1 MPVMFRALCLFA
13 ALAFSTLIFDSQL
26 LGQDPISIE
35 IDARDLPRKLLTAE
49 LSIPIKASKKPQDVA
64 LWYPKWVPGSHG
76 PGGPIENVAGLTFTD
91 QDNND
96 LKWSRTPGEVFRV
109 IVKAPPQTT
118 TIHASIRY
126 ITNQPSTN
134 SFGHDTFGSRMVG
147 IISPNTVLLYPESA
161 DADKALITTK
171 LRLPK
176 DWKAATAIPQIA
188 HEEGVSTYTYD
199 AVSLRNFV
207 DSPIMCGLHYR
218 RYDFDFAD
226 ESAKVSP
233 HTLHVFSED
242 ATAVDLDDSIVNP
255 VRNMI
260 IQTAKLTGSQPFD
273 RFDILLAATNLL
285 PPNGLEHSRS
295 TLNVL
300 PTRDLSS
307 IGALKGWSRLLIPH
321 EYLHTW
327 CGKYRQPAEMATH
340 NFQTPQGTDLLWVY
354 EGLTQ
359 YLGEVIEAR
368 SGFMNVNEFRD
379 RVGVEL
385 RNAAHQQNRQWRPLV
400 DTAAASH
407 ILRDGSDTW
416 PKLRGSQDY
425 YMEGMLFWLE
435 ADAILRTETKGKK
448 TLDDFCH
455 VFFAAPEPTATSQHS
470 PPKPFTRKEIVT
482 TLNGIAK
489 YDWDGLIKRRVE
501 SVRNGYDPQ
510 VADLL
515 GYEFVAKAERPRIPP
530 YTFRYSSGIDHLDT
544 LGMTLS
550 GDGTVIDIKLDS
562 PADRVKFGPGTKIIG
577 VNDRRWS
584 REALDEAIENSADNP
599 FINLLIEDEDKFKLI
614 QIQYDGGPRYLS
626 FVKTEDKE
634 DLLEKILAPQ

>member
-1 MPVMFRALCLFA
+1 MPLMFRSFCLFA
-13 ALAFSTLIFDSQL
+13 VFAFSTLILNWQL
-26 LGQDPISIE
+26 FAQDPISIE

-49 LSIPIKASKKPQDVA
+49 LSIPIKASKKPQDIA

-91 QDNND
+91 QDNNS
-96 LKWSRTPGEVFRV
+96 LKWSRTPGEVYRV
-109 IVKAPPQTT
+109 IVKATPQTKV
-118 TIHASIRY
+118 IRANIRY

-147 IISPNTVLLYPESA
+147 IISPNTVLLYPESS
-161 DADKALITTK
+161 DADKALISTT

-176 DWKAATAIPQIA
+176 DWKAASAIPQTG
-188 HEEGVSTYTYD
+188 HNEVSYTYTYD

-207 DSPIMCGLHYR
+207 DSPIMCGLNYR
-218 RYDFDFAD
+218 RYDFDFTG
-226 ESAKVSP
+226 ETTKVSP
-233 HTLHVFSED
+233 HSLHVFSESP
-242 ATAVDLDDSIVNP
+242 TAVNLDDSIVNP
-255 VRNMI
+255 LKNMI
-260 IQTAKLTGSQPFD
+260 VQTAKLTGSQPFD
-273 RFDILLAATNLL
+273 RFDILLAATDLL

-300 PTRDLSS
+300 PPRDLSS
-307 IGALKGWSRLLIPH
+307 MGALKGWSRLLIPH

-327 CGKYRQPAEMATH
+327 CGKYRQPAEMATR

-435 ADAILRTETKGKK
+435 ADAILRHETGGKK

-455 VFFAAPEPTATSQHS
+455 KFFEAAEPTATFRYS
-470 PPKPFTRKEIVT
+470 PPKPFTRKEIVS
-482 TLNGIAK
+482 TLNDLTK

-501 SVRNGYDPQ
+501 SVRIGYDPQ

-515 GYEFVAKAERPRIPP
+515 GYEFVAKSERPRIPP
-530 YTFRYSSGIDHLDT
+530 NTFRYSGGIDHLDT

-550 GDGTVIDIKLDS
+550 GDGSVIDVKLGS
-562 PADRVKFGPGTKIIG
+562 LADRAKFGPGTKIVG
-577 VNDRRWS
+577 VNDHRWS
-584 REALDEAIENSADNP
+584 RSVLDEAIENSADNP
-599 FINLLIEDEDKFKLI
+599 FINLLIEDGELLKLV
-614 QIQYDGGPRYLS
+614 QIQYDGGPKYLS
-626 FVKTEDKE
+626 FVRTDGKD
-634 DLLEKILAPQ
+634 DLLEKILAPR

>member
-13 ALAFSTLIFDSQL
+13 ALAFSTLILDSQL

-260 IQTAKLTGSQPFD
+260 VQTAKLTGSQPFD
-273 RFDILLAATNLL
+273 RFDILLAATDLL

-368 SGFMNVNEFRD
+368 SGFMNVDEFRD

-416 PKLRGSQDY
+416 SKLRGSQDY

-455 VFFAAPEPTATSQHS
+455 VFFAAPEPTATSQYS

-544 LGMTLS
+544 LGMTIS
-550 GDGTVIDIKLDS
+550 GDGTVLDIKLDS

-626 FVKTEDKE
+626 FVKTEGKE

>member
-13 ALAFSTLIFDSQL
+13 ALAFSTLILDSQL

-49 LSIPIKASKKPQDVA
+49 LSIPIKASKKPQDIA

-109 IVKAPPQTT
+109 IVNAPPQTT

-218 RYDFDFAD
+218 RYDFDFAG

-260 IQTAKLTGSQPFD
+260 VQTAKLTGSQPFD

-455 VFFAAPEPTATSQHS
+455 VFFAAPEPTATSQYS

-626 FVKTEDKE
+626 FVKTEGKE

>member
-13 ALAFSTLIFDSQL
+13 ALAFSTLILDSQL

-455 VFFAAPEPTATSQHS
+455 VFFAAPEPTATSQYS

-530 YTFRYSSGIDHLDT
+530 FTFRYSSGIDHLDT

-626 FVKTEDKE
+626 FVKTEGKE

>member
-1 MPVMFRALCLFA
+1 MLLMLRSFCLLAVLAVSSFATYSPLFA
-13 ALAFSTLIFDSQL
+13 QT
-26 LGQDPISIE
+26 PISID
-35 IDARDLPRKLLTAE
+35 IDARELPRKLLTAE
-49 LSIPIKASKKPQDVA
+49 LSIPIKSSKKPQDIA

-76 PGGPIENVAGLTFTD
+76 PGGPIENVAGLTFSD
-91 QDNND
+91 QDNKP
-96 LKWSRTPGEVFRV
+96 LKWSRSPGEVFRV
-109 IVKAPPQTT
+109 LVKTTPQTT
-118 TIHASIRY
+118 AIRASIRY

-147 IISPNTVLLYPESA
+147 VISPNTVLLYPETA
-161 DADKALITTK
+161 DADKALITTT

-176 DWKAATAIPQIA
+176 DWKSATAIPQSA
-188 HEEGVSTYTYD
+188 HDEATSTYAYD

-218 RYDFDFAD
+218 RYDFELSDD
-226 ESAKVSP
+226 QTKVSP
-233 HTLHVFSED
+233 HSLHVFSESP
-242 ATAVDLDDSIVNP
+242 TAVNLDDSIVEP
-255 VRNMI
+255 LKKMI
-260 IQTAKLTGSQPFD
+260 VQTAKLTGSQPFD
-273 RFDILLAATNLL
+273 RFDILLAATDLL

-300 PTRDLSS
+300 PPRDLSS
-307 IGALKGWSRLLIPH
+307 MGSLKGWSRLLIPH

-327 CGKYRQPAEMATH
+327 CGKYRQPAEMAKH

-368 SGFMNVNEFRD
+368 SGFMNLSEFRD

-407 ILRDGSDTW
+407 ILRDGSNTW

-435 ADAILRTETKGKK
+435 ADAIIRSQTNNKK
-448 TLDDFCH
+448 SLDDFCH
-455 VFFAAPEPTATSQHS
+455 KFFAVAEPTATFQYS
-470 PPKPFTRKEIVT
+470 PPKPYTRKEIVS
-482 TLNGIAK
+482 TLSDIVK

-515 GYEFVAKAERPRIPP
+515 GYEFAAKAERPRIPP
-530 YTFRYSSGIDHLDT
+530 NTFRYSAGIDHLDT

-550 GDGTVIDIKLDS
+550 GDGTVVDVKLGS
-562 PADRVKFGPGTKIIG
+562 PADQVKFAAGTKIVA
-577 VNDRRWS
+577 VNDHRWNRS
-584 REALDEAIENSADNP
+584 VLDDAIQNSEANP
-599 FINLLIEDEDKFKLI
+599 LINLLIEDGELLKLV
-614 QIQYDGGPRYLS
+614 QLHYDGGPKYLS
-626 FVKTEDKE
+626 LVRDEAKP
-634 DLLEKILAPQ
+634 DLLEQILAPR

>member
-1 MPVMFRALCLFA
+1 MLLKFRALCLFA
-13 ALAFSTLIFDSQL
+13 AFAFCTFILNSL
-26 LGQDPISIE
+26 LQAQTPISIE
-35 IDARDLPRKLLTAE
+35 IDARDLPRKLLTAQ
-49 LSIPIKASKKPQDVA
+49 LSIPIKPAKKPQDIA

-91 QDNND
+91 QDD
-96 LKWSRTPGEVFRV
+96 QPLTWSRTPGEVFRI
-109 IVKAPPQTT
+109 IVKAPAQTT
-118 TIHASIRY
+118 TLRASIRY

-147 IISPNTVLLYPESA
+147 VISPNTVLLYPENA
-161 DADKALITTK
+161 DADKALIATS

-176 DWKAATAIPQIA
+176 DWKAATAIPQVT
-188 HEEGVSTYTYD
+188 HDESSYSYTYD

-218 RYDFDFAD
+218 RYDFDF
-226 ESAKVSP
+226 SAEATKVSP
-233 HTLHVFSED
+233 HSLHVFSESP
-242 ATAVDLDDSIVNP
+242 TAINLDDSIVAP
-255 VRNMI
+255 LQRMVV
-260 IQTAKLTGSQPFD
+260 QTAKLTGSQPFD
-273 RFDILLAATNLL
+273 RFDILLAATDLL

-300 PTRDLSS
+300 PPRDLSS

-327 CGKYRQPAEMATH
+327 CGKYRQPAEMATR

-359 YLGEVIEAR
+359 YLGEVVEAR

-407 ILRDGSDTW
+407 ILRDGSNTW
-416 PKLRGSQDY
+416 SKLRGSQDY

-435 ADAILRTETKGKK
+435 ADAILRHETAGKK
-448 TLDDFCH
+448 SLDDFCH
-455 VFFAAPEPTATSQHS
+455 NFFEAPEPTATTRYS
-470 PPKPFTRKEIVT
+470 PPKPFSRKEVVN
-482 TLNGIAK
+482 TLNELAK

-501 SVRNGYDPQ
+501 NVRNGYDPQ

-515 GYEFVAKAERPRIPP
+515 GYEFVAKPERPRIPP
-530 YTFRYSSGIDHLDT
+530 NTFRYPSGIDHLDT

-550 GDGTVIDIKLDS
+550 SDGSVIDVKLGS
-562 PADRVKFGPGTKIIG
+562 PADRAKFGPGTKIVG
-577 VNDRRWS
+577 VNDHRWS
-584 REALDEAIENSADNP
+584 RSALDDAIQNSADNP
-599 FINLLIEDEDKFKLI
+599 FINLLIEEGELLKLI
-614 QIQYDGGPRYLS
+614 QLQYDGGPRYLS
-626 FVKTEDKE
+626 LVRTEGKE
-634 DLLEKILAPQ
+634 DLLEKILAPR

>member
-13 ALAFSTLIFDSQL
+13 ALAFSTLILDSQL

-260 IQTAKLTGSQPFD
+260 VQTAKLTGSQPFD

-455 VFFAAPEPTATSQHS
+455 VFFAAPEPTATSQYS

>member
-13 ALAFSTLIFDSQL
+13 ALAFSTLILDSQL

-455 VFFAAPEPTATSQHS
+455 VFFAAPEPTATSQYS

-626 FVKTEDKE
+626 FVKTEGKE